1 MADGTTTSNYGGLK
15 QVYDGKAPIDLLQRR
30 KKFFDELKTG
40 KEKLKGQGL
49 YTDIRVGGNEAISA
63 ITEDEALP
71 PPQHQR
77 HVQPKA
83 LPKIYAG
90 THQISDLTIAMASDN
105 EAAFADAL
113 EDDLSSMAKSMDK
126 RIEKD
131 AWRTGKTYHGTV
143 STGTATNA
151 TQPVDAAWSFA
162 EYGVYDQYDSTLTTR
177 IEVGIQVLSKSVPNN
192 SVTFNRAISTTTGD
206 VFVPTG
212 ELVGAPTDGKC
223 LTGMQAIVDDGTYSA
238 TYLTVSRSTY
248 KNWQA
253 LVYDASSASISA
265 DMLQQQLD
273 RIELNSEGEGM
284 KIRSH
289 VLQRRKYLQLV
300 TPQVRF
306 NNLDMDA
313 GYNDL
318 EFNGMMWR
326 TYVDCPKS
334 DIFISGEDPEVLY
347 TPNGEMQF
355 VSRDGSRFFQ
365 RQGYLGKW
373 AARRMFANMICRNP
387 NRNARIKNLATPT
400 V

>member
-1 MADGTTTSNYGGLK
+1 MADGTTYANFGGLK

-71 PPQHQR
+71 APQHQR
-77 HVQPKA
+77 HVQPKV
-83 LPKIYAG
+83 LPKIYVG
-90 THQISDLTIAMASDN
+90 THQISDLTIAMAGDN

-126 RIEKD
+126 RLEKD

-143 STGTATNA
+143 ATTATSA
-151 TQPVDAAWSFA
+151 TQTVDAAWSFS
-162 EYGVYDQYDSTLTTR
+162 EYAVYDLYDTTLATR

-192 SVTFNRAISTTTGD
+192 TVTFNRSFTGTATN

-212 ELVGAPTDGKC
+212 ELVDASSDGKC
-223 LTGMQAIVDDGTYSA
+223 LTGLEAIVDDGTYSA

-253 LVYDASSASISA
+253 LVYDASSASVSG

-306 NNLDMDA
+306 SNLDMDA

-326 TYVDCPKS
+326 TYVDCPK
-334 DIFISGEDPEVLY
+334 DRIYINGEDPEVLY

-373 AARRMFANMICRNP
+373 AARRAFLNMICRNP
-387 NRNARIKNLATPT
+387 NRNAVIKNLATPT